1 MSDSSSDSEAELTI
15 ADDVVVTKYK
25 MAGSMNDKVMKAL
38 ITKCIAGANSLDL
51 CKFGDEQIVKEAST
65 VYKKEKEMLKG
76 VAFPTCIS
84 VNNCVCHYSPLESE
98 KDVVILADGD
108 MVKIDLAVHIAG
120 FIASA
125 AHTLVVGATKDNPV
139 TGRKAD
145 ALKAAFTTAEAALRL
160 VKVGNKTTQVTEAY
174 DKISSDFKCSPVEG
188 MLSHQLQEHRID
200 GEKTIISNPSEKQ
213 KQDHEENEFEVHE
226 VYALDC
232 FVSTGDGHARETG
245 TRTTIYKRNEQVIY
259 QLKMKASRAV
269 FSEIEKKHDTMCFT
283 LRSLEDEKR
292 SKMGIVE
299 CVKHELCTQFPVV
312 YEKEGENVAQ
322 FKFTVLLMPKGPLR
336 ITSNFYDPALCNSE
350 HDVENSEMK
359 ALLQTSTSRRAAKKK
374 KKKALS
380 KAAAENNNGTTMM
393 DVAAAQ

>member
-1 MSDSSSDSEAELTI
+1 MSDSSSDSEVEQTI

-25 MAGSMNDKVMKAL
+25 MAGSMSDKVMKSL
-38 ITKCIAGANSLDL
+38 IAKCIVGANALEL

-65 VYKKEKEMLKG
+65 VFKKEKEMLKG

-98 KDVVILADGD
+98 KEVVTVADGD
-108 MVKIDLAVHIAG
+108 MVKIDLACHIDG

-125 AHTLVVGATKDNPV
+125 AHTLIIGATKDNPV
-139 TGRKAD
+139 TGRRAD
-145 ALKAAFTTAEAALRL
+145 ALKAAHITAEAALRL
-160 VKVGNKTTQVTEAY
+160 VKVGNKTTGVTEAF
-174 DKISSDFKCSPVEG
+174 DKIAKDFQCKPVEG
-188 MLSHQLQEHRID
+188 MLSHQLQQNRID
-200 GEKTIISNPSEKQ
+200 GEKTIIANPSEKQ
-213 KQDHEENEFEVHE
+213 KSDHEENEFEIHE

-232 FVSTGDGHARETG
+232 FVSTGEGHARELG
-245 TRTTIYKRNEQVIY
+245 TRTTIYKRNPDIIY

-299 CVKHELCTQFPVV
+299 CVKHDLCTQFPVV
-312 YEKEGENVAQ
+312 YEKEGECVAQ
-322 FKFTVLLMPKGPLR
+322 FKFTILLMPKGPLR
-336 ITSNFYDPALCNSE
+336 ITSNFHDPETCKSE
-350 HDVENSEMK
+350 YDVENEEMK
-359 ALLQTSTSRRAAKKK
+359 SLLQTSVSRRAAKKK

-380 KAAAENNNGTTMM
+380 KAATENNGTPMA
-393 DVAAAQ
+393 VSQ